1 MSARWIFD
9 PAPPSGKRTGG
20 SAAEYGFEGK
30 IDALV
35 RESVQNSMDAR
46 KSPSEPTRMVFR
58 LVELTGSYYE
68 GFLDG
73 MSWPTIEDN
82 LGAVPDQ
89 RGGAP
94 IKQAIQ
100 EMEDGASI
108 RCLVIE
114 DYGTKG
120 LEGREQRINDED
132 KNSYCALVRDELYSD
147 KDDEGAGGSFGLGKS
162 LLWAYS
168 GVKTVLFASVPAAPP
183 EGKSGMRFIGR
194 TSLPY
199 HETDSDQKCSGDG
212 WFGIEREPDTHM
224 RHAESVW
231 ADEAMTLAESCCCIR
246 PVSETGLS
254 AVIVGFTEPGQDDR
268 PLEEIFESIEQASL
282 GSFWPSIARDQLSI
296 TVRYERD
303 LEVLKESEVDPARN
317 EAYLPAVELL
327 SDFENGDLEEKDKIE
342 IGQSAV
348 RWIDIELPRKTS
360 EPGHDECKGRVAVLV
375 ALLEDDDVYENVRD
389 RVFRFR
395 KPGMIIRSGGGRKL
409 SIAARPYVAAV
420 LAGEASGESEEF
432 SRVEHFLRAAEPP
445 AHDEWRHDTRAIKQ
459 NYASRGAK
467 KKIDRFDNAVMS
479 TIRDL
484 ISVPAE
490 KGGQLPQQL
499 LKHLR
504 FGNNSGGRSA
514 QKFMTQTRDEAWP
527 EDGTWKFKAHCR
539 RVSESENPWNV
550 TVQFKYAVDGGAG
563 DDSNAIDSLTCD
575 EAESVEIKNGVAHV
589 RVSPDI
595 SKIKVVGT
603 VSKEKLPLAGLRSA
617 VKLRINGENANP
629 ESDNA

>member
-20 SAAEYGFEGK
+20 SAAEYGFQGK
-30 IDALV
+30 IDTLV

-46 KSPSEPTRMVFR
+46 KSASEPTRMVFR
-58 LVELTGSYYE
+58 LVELTGSHYE
-68 GFLDG
+68 RFLEG

-82 LGAVPDQ
+82 LGAVPDK

-94 IKQAIQ
+94 IKQTIQ
-100 EMEDGASI
+100 KMESLFSI
-108 RCLVIE
+108 RCLIIE

-168 GVKTVLFASVPAAPP
+168 GVKTVLFASVPATPP
-183 EGKSGMRFIGR
+183 EGQSGMRFIGR

-268 PLEEIFESIEQASL
+268 QPEEILESIEQASL
-282 GSFWPSIARDQLSI
+282 GSFWPSIARDHLSI
-296 TVRYERD
+296 TVRYEKD
-303 LEVLKESEVDPARN
+303 GEVLKESEIDPASN

-327 SDFENGDLEEKDKIE
+327 SDFENGDLKEKDKIE
-342 IGQSAV
+342 IGQSAL
-348 RWIDIELPRKTS
+348 RWIDIEVPRKTS

-375 ALLEDDDVYENVRD
+375 RLLEDDDVYEDVRD

-459 NYASRGAK
+459 NYASHGAK
-467 KKIDRFDNAVMS
+467 RKIDRFDNAVMS

-490 KGGQLPQQL
+490 KGGQLPKNL

-504 FGNNSGGRSA
+504 FGNNSGGPET
-514 QKFMTQTRDEAWP
+514 QKFMTVTGADARVID
-527 EDGTWKFKAHCR
+527 DTWKFKARCR
-539 RVSESENPWNV
+539 RVSESENPWDV
-550 TVQFKYAVDGGAG
+550 TVQLKYAADGGAG
-563 DDSNAIDSLTCD
+563 DDVNAIDSLTCD
-575 EAESVEIKNGVAHV
+575 EAESVEIKNGVGRV

-603 VSKEKLPLAGLRSA
+603 VSKEKLPLVGLRSA
-617 VKLRINGENANP
+617 VKLRIVGEDANP